1 MHDIRF
7 LRAGTQIFQKRDH
20 DHVHTFSFHGSKAIK
35 ELIIHS
41 RSSSDMQLRHVQAI
55 RLLDWVHFKNYMN
68 KDSQRT
74 PGTKGLH
81 PYGRYRVEW
90 LIRHVGGEDRAHS
103 EEDKLVEKKIS
114 GCVPA

>member
-1 MHDIRF
+1 
-7 LRAGTQIFQKRDH
+7 
-20 DHVHTFSFHGSKAIK
+20 
-35 ELIIHS
+35 
-41 RSSSDMQLRHVQAI
+41 
-55 RLLDWVHFKNYMN
+55 MN

-81 PYGRYRVEW
+81 PYGQYTVEW
-90 LIRHVGGEDRAHS
+90 LIRHIGGEDRAHS